1 MRLAAILIFLTAAWR
16 SLWQGLSGLRNYC
29 RQFQTIV
36 KITQK
41 HGVLTMPIKPKKA
54 QVSIVR
60 TNPQPQYPQI
70 RQAVQQSLDLI
81 GGIRD
86 IVKPRDLVLINPS
99 WVAPPVERQAGC
111 ITIPEVTRAVAD
123 IIRDIG
129 ARAVIAESSAV
140 GVDSEKVIEQSG
152 YLQLRDLGYE
162 VIDLKSLKT
171 TVDLPV
177 ENARVFENIQT
188 WDLVQQADVI
198 ISVPKLKTHD
208 QTEMT
213 CSIKKLKGLLTDQN
227 KKAMHRQG
235 LFEGVIDLLAAV
247 KPSLAVVDAIICQE
261 GAGPVFG
268 KPVEMNLVLAG
279 KDLVAVDAVSAR
291 LIGYHPRETL
301 LTVNAADR
309 GLGVMNPEQIEV
321 VGEKLENVQRR
332 FLRSIE
338 DEPVTMEGFELIHG
352 EATCTGCRNTVMS
365 ALIDMRN
372 ADQLMYLPG
381 ITVLTG
387 DAPMPDG
394 VAGEDVVTVGLCMK
408 GNQAVRHVKGCPP
421 NNYLVVKAIIND
433 RAEADRRYADEKPH

>member
-1 MRLAAILIFLTAAWR
+1 
-16 SLWQGLSGLRNYC
+16 
-29 RQFQTIV
+29 
-36 KITQK
+36 
-41 HGVLTMPIKPKKA
+41 MPTNPKKVP
-54 QVSIVR
+54 VSIVK
-60 TNPQPQYPQI
+60 TNSQPQYPEI
-70 RQAVQQSLDLI
+70 RQAA
-81 GGIRD
+81 R
-86 IVKPRDLVLINPS
+86 
-99 WVAPPVERQAGC
+99 EAGC

-123 IIRDIG
+123 IVEDIG
-129 ARAVIAESSAV
+129 ARAVIAESSAI

-152 YLQLRDLGYE
+152 YAQLRELGYE

-171 TVDLPV
+171 TVELPV
-177 ENARVFENIQT
+177 TNHRVFETIQT

-213 CSIKKLKGLLTDQN
+213 CSIKKLKGLLTDKN

-235 LFEGVIDLLAAV
+235 LFEGVIDLLTAV
-247 KPSLAVVDAIICQE
+247 KPSLAVVDAIVCQE
-261 GAGPVFG
+261 GVGPVFG

-309 GLGVMNPEQIEV
+309 GLGVMDPAQIEI
-321 VGEKLENVQRR
+321 VGEKLENVRRR
-332 FLRSIE
+332 FLRSTE
-338 DEPVTMEGFELIHG
+338 DQPVTMEGFKLIHG

-387 DAPMPDG
+387 DTQVPDG
-394 VAGEDVVTVGLCMK
+394 VPADGIVTVGLCMK
-408 GNQAVRHVKGCPP
+408 DNQTARHVKGCPP
-421 NNYLVVKAIIND
+421 NNYLIMSKAAPRIIT
-433 RAEADRRYADEKPH
+433 